1 MMMVLRRL
9 LAAAA
14 VATAMV
20 IGSGAMVAQAAPTP
34 SPTASASTP
43 GTTATPGATPTDNGD
58 TDLNITPD
66 TALDN
71 TRIVWVLGGVGL
83 VAVIAAAVV
92 IARR

>member
-14 VATAMV
+14 VATALV

-34 SPTASASTP
+34 SPTASATNGTP
-43 GTTATPGATPTDNGD
+43 AATAPSDDNGD
-58 TDLNITPD
+58 PDLNLTPD
-66 TALDN
+66 AAVDN